1 MNRARLTRILIA
13 SLLGLALAA
22 VVAWWTVQQDQ
33 RRGSASAGLSVPAV
47 TIGGPFELVDHK
59 GQPVT
64 NDTYAGKYRL
74 VFFGFTN
81 CPDICPTELQVMG
94 AALGALGDVAAKVQP
109 LFVTVD
115 PERDTPPVMA
125 EYVALYH
132 PGIVGLTGS
141 PSQVEAVVK
150 TYRAHFAK
158 VQQGAGPGDYTMD
171 HSTYTYLMGPDGT
184 FLTVFARGT
193 PPAEMAEAI
202 RTHMKG

>member
-1 MNRARLTRILIA
+1 MNRARLIRILIA

-33 RRGSASAGLSVPAV
+33 RRGGTTAGLSVPAV
-47 TIGGPFELVDHK
+47 SIGGPFNLVDHT
-59 GQPVT
+59 GRPVT
-64 NDTYAGKYRL
+64 NESFAGKYRL

-94 AALGALGDVAAKVQP
+94 AALGELGADAARVQP

-115 PERDTPPVMA
+115 PERDTPQALA

-132 PGIVGLTGS
+132 PGILGLTGS
-141 PSQVEAVVK
+141 PSQVDAVVK
-150 TYRAHFAK
+150 SYRAHYAK
-158 VQQGAGPGDYTMD
+158 VQQGAGAGDYTMD
-171 HSTYTYLMGPDGT
+171 HSTYTYLMGPQGE

-193 PPAEMAEAI
+193 PPAEMAQAI